1 MILTCL
7 IIDDEFLAR
16 RSLERLCTRHE
27 NVAVLGS
34 FDNAWSA
41 LRFLD
46 QQPVDLLWLDVEMP
60 GLSGFDLLKQMDIDP
75 LVVLTTV
82 KTDYAF
88 DAYQHRVADY
98 LKKPID
104 WARFCVAVSRVLAL
118 HRLRRPAPLTELAL
132 HVRVD
137 GQSVQIP
144 PGSIEY
150 IENVGDYVRIVT
162 ESQSY
167 LVYLTMKS
175 LEDSLSDVF
184 ARVHRSYIVNLQKIV
199 DIEEN
204 TLVIGNKVIPI
215 SRANRAEFL
224 KRLNLL

>member
-1 MILTCL
+1 M
-7 IIDDEFLAR
+7 
-16 RSLERLCTRHE
+16 
-27 NVAVLGS
+27 
-34 FDNAWSA
+34 
-41 LRFLD
+41 
-46 QQPVDLLWLDVEMP
+46 
-60 GLSGFDLLKQMDIDP
+60 
-75 LVVLTTV
+75 
-82 KTDYAF
+82 
-88 DAYQHRVADY
+88 
-98 LKKPID
+98 
-104 WARFCVAVSRVLAL
+104 
-118 HRLRRPAPLTELAL
+118 
-132 HVRVD
+132 
-137 GQSVQIP
+137 
-144 PGSIEY
+144 
-150 IENVGDYVRIVT
+150 GDYVRIVT